1 MARQMFWYKLT
12 PLDVLMFRDAKPFT
26 PQERAWA
33 SSVFPPNN
41 HTIAG
46 ALRSSFNINGHIQMK
61 GVFLCCGEKLYFP
74 RPLNY
79 VNRKPLTPLTWLEEN
94 HPAKQML
101 WDQNKPVPLLLDR
114 TKHHPDEG
122 KGGNYRQ
129 FLPYDVVLK
138 LLKNEQLTDAD
149 WLVDESK
156 EKQAQPWEMETR
168 SHNALEDGK
177 RQVKQSDGFFVENA
191 LRLVDGWGL
200 AIAVDE
206 LTDKKLYQQGRSLV
220 MRLGGEGHRILL
232 ERCYSF
238 DDQWH
243 QLITQS
249 QNNYQE
255 QEAKQVRII
264 AYMVTNGVF
273 EKKTD
278 RGSTFGR
285 RSLCRAYPWEWK
297 LFQSGNG
304 VLVSVAT
311 EKPIP
316 ISCRFRQKL
325 SAGEADIPNKERKS
339 IPAPQVFA
347 VPAGSVYYLERP
359 AVLWQS
365 LPQHPKDKSKDNPQK
380 VWHDLGYAEML
391 WIKYKEGE
399 QL

>member
-1 MARQMFWYKLT
+1 MAKQMFWYKLP

-41 HTIAG
+41 HAIAG

-94 HPAKQML
+94 HPARQML
-101 WDQNKPVPLLLDR
+101 WDQSKPVPLLLDR

-168 SHNALEDGK
+168 SHNALEDSK

-191 LRLVDGWGL
+191 LRLMDGWGL

-206 LTDKKLYQQGRSLV
+206 LTDKKLYQRGQSLV
-220 MRLGGEGHRILL
+220 MRLGGESHRVLL
-232 ERCYSF
+232 ERCEKL
-238 DDQWH
+238 DQNW
-243 QLITQS
+243 QTLQTISNRNFQQGGKSLAYLITPS
-249 QNNYQE
+249 
-255 QEAKQVRII
+255 
-264 AYMVTNGVF
+264 VF
-273 EKKTD
+273 ERKHN
-278 RGSTFGR
+278 GQSM
-285 RSLCRAYPWEWK
+285 CRPYPWEWK
-297 LFQSGNG
+297 LRHTTNRNQTSGN
-304 VLVSVAT
+304 LVSVAT
-311 EKPIP
+311 DKPIP
-316 ISCRFRQKL
+316 ISCRFRNN
-325 SAGEADIPNKERKS
+325 GNS

-347 VPAGSVYYLERP
+347 VPSSTVYYLQEP
-359 AVLWQS
+359 QILFQDQEQ
-365 LPQHPKDKSKDNPQK
+365 LPNGEPNKQHTWRQ
-380 VWHDLGYAEML
+380 LGYSEIL
-391 WIKYKEGE
+391 WISYSE
-399 QL
+399 